1 MIMAAHGMGGG
12 DACTW
17 VYILSDLILINE
29 GLMFMQMEKQMAK
42 LRKQRD
48 LAESRLEDFMR
59 IIEHH
64 HQALKVSLGSS
75 PHIKLH

>member
-1 MIMAAHGMGGG
+1 
-12 DACTW
+12 
-17 VYILSDLILINE
+17 
-29 GLMFMQMEKQMAK
+29 MQMEKKMAK

-48 LAESRLEDFMR
+48 IAESRLEDFMR
-59 IIEHH
+59 IIEHD